1 MFSDGTKAHGADWR
15 ALYPFA
21 SHWADLPSGRM
32 HYLDER
38 PSESS
43 NGGAAPTLL
52 FIHGNPTWSFHWRRL
67 IAALR
72 SSYRCVAPDHLGCGL
87 SAKPNRYLSLQD
99 HIDNTCNLIDRLNV
113 DRISLIAQDWGG
125 AIGLGAMLRM
135 PERLERIVL
144 FNTGAFPP
152 RYIPWRIRACRLPVV
167 GQLAVQ
173 GANLFSRAALRM
185 TLARHRRLEPA
196 VAAGYLAPYDNWAN
210 RRAVYG
216 FVRDI
221 PGSADHATWSTLQGI
236 ERALPQFA
244 DRPVALI
251 WGMRDWCFRPDCL
264 ERFIDAW
271 PHAQVH
277 RLADVGHWVV
287 EDAPDESLGIVQRF
301 LVDKPVP
308 ITS

>member
-21 SHWADLPSGRM
+21 SHWADLPSGRI

-125 AIGLGAMLRM
+125 AIGLGALLRM

-196 VAAGYLAPYDNWAN
+196 IAAGYLAPYDNWAN

-221 PGSADHATWSTLQGI
+221 PGSANHATWSTLQGI
-236 ERALPQFA
+236 ERGASSVRRSTGRAYLGDARLVFSARLPGALHRCVA
-244 DRPVALI
+244 ARPGAPPRRRRTLGGRGCAGRI
-251 WGMRDWCFRPDCL
+251 AG
-264 ERFIDAW
+264 
-271 PHAQVH
+271 H
-277 RLADVGHWVV
+277 R
-287 EDAPDESLGIVQRF
+287 SKISRR
-301 LVDKPVP
+301 
-308 ITS
+308 